1 MLRLNL
7 KRHSSVPGLIE
18 KKIFFEIW
26 IEFNKFYDPRGL
38 PIEKLDSCAKVGI
51 LIQREYLKKRGLNWW
66 SQLIFSTKKMCKLI
80 RTFSILIHPPSRI
93 YKYYQKLCDQP
104 NYYY

>member
-1 MLRLNL
+1 MFRLNL

-38 PIEKLDSCAKVGI
+38 PIEKFDFCAKVGI
-51 LIQREYLKKRGLNWW
+51 LMERMSCSFYSGEIFPSVAGLV
-66 SQLIFSTKKMCKLI
+66 K
-80 RTFSILIHPPSRI
+80 
-93 YKYYQKLCDQP
+93 D
-104 NYYY
+104 